1 MALTKIQSEVW
12 ASGIQ
17 TVLERRYVYGSPV
30 CVNRDFEGDIRSAGD
45 TVHIIDITDPSI
57 SDYVADADITI
68 ENLTDAEL
76 TLSVNQAKSF
86 SFQMDDIHKVQ
97 GNNSAGLMAK
107 AMERSG
113 AGLANAADTYIAAQM
128 ALGASAGLGV
138 IDATTS
144 TNVYDL
150 LIVPTAVA
158 LDEADVPDEGRF
170 IVLPPAAYGKL
181 LLDSRFVKAN
191 ESGTMALHNGAVGSA
206 GGLEV
211 LKSNNAPQANRGS
224 ITATT
229 TSGSKNLTAA
239 AGTFNQG
246 DVGLLIAGTGIG
258 ASSNAID
265 TVGADGST
273 AVTTVN
279 QTASATVTNVAL
291 SGGGQLAIAGSP
303 IAATF
308 AAQIASVES
317 ARMEKR
323 FADLV
328 KGLSLFGA
336 KVTRPTALT
345 VASVKVA

>member
-1 MALTKIQSEVW
+1 MALTKFQSEVW

-57 SDYVADADITI
+57 SDYVADADLTI
-68 ENLTDAEL
+68 QALTDAEL

-113 AGLANAADTYIAAQM
+113 AGLANAADTYTASQM
-128 ALGASAGLGV
+128 ALGAAPLGV

-206 GGLEV
+206 GGLQV

-258 ASSNAID
+258 ASSNAIAS
-265 TVGADGST
+265 VGADGST

-336 KVTRPTALT
+336 KVTRPAGLT